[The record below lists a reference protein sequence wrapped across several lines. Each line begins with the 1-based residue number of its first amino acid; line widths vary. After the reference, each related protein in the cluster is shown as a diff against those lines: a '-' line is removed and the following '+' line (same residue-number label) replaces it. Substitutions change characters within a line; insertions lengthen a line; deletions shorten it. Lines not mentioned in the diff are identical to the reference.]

1 MTREQ
6 ALAASRALD
15 AVDGFQAFMDEVDKA
30 VKDAEDFA
38 LFNPEFKMA
47 LNKLM
52 EDELA
57 RLNQELEDL

>member
-15 AVDGFQAFMDEVDKA
+15 AVDSFQAFMDEVDKA

-47 LNKLM
+47 LYKLL
-52 EDELA
+52 ENELA

>member
-30 VKDAEDFA
+30 VIEAEDFA
-38 LFNPEFKMA
+38 LFNPEFKNA
-47 LNKLM
+47 LNELM
-52 EDELA
+52 ETELA
-57 RLNQELEDL
+57 RLNKVLADL

>member
-1 MTREQ
+1 MTREK

-47 LNKLM
+47 LNKLL

>member
-1 MTREQ
+1 MTREK

-15 AVDGFQAFMDEVDKA
+15 AVDGFQAFMEEIDKA
-30 VKDAEDFA
+30 VADADDFST
-38 LFNPEFKMA
+38 LNPEFKMA
-47 LNKLM
+47 LNKLL

>member
-1 MTREQ
+1 MTREK

-15 AVDGFQAFMDEVDKA
+15 AVDGFQAFMEEIDKA
-30 VKDAEDFA
+30 VEDAEDFA

-47 LNKLM
+47 LYKLL

>member
-1 MTREQ
+1 MTREK

-15 AVDGFQAFMDEVDKA
+15 AVDGFQAFMDEIDKA

-47 LNKLM
+47 LNELM
-52 EDELA
+52 ENELA
-57 RLNQELEDL
+57 RLNKVLADL

>member
-1 MTREQ
+1 MTREK

-38 LFNPEFKMA
+38 LFNPEFKMV
-47 LNKLM
+47 LYKLL

>member
-1 MTREQ
+1 MTREK

-15 AVDGFQAFMDEVDKA
+15 AVDGFQAFMDEVDKV

-47 LNKLM
+47 LYKLL

>member
-1 MTREQ
+1 MTREK

-15 AVDGFQAFMDEVDKA
+15 AVDGFQAFMEEIDKA
-30 VKDAEDFA
+30 VAEAEDFA

-47 LNKLM
+47 LYKLL

>member
-1 MTREQ
+1 MTREK

-30 VKDAEDFA
+30 VKEAEDFA

-47 LNKLM
+47 LNKLL

>member
-1 MTREQ
+1 MTREK

-15 AVDGFQAFMDEVDKA
+15 AVDGFQVFMEEIDKA
-30 VKDAEDFA
+30 VADADDFST
-38 LFNPEFKMA
+38 LNPEFKMA
-47 LNKLM
+47 LNKLL

>member
-1 MTREQ
+1 MTREK

-38 LFNPEFKMA
+38 LFNPEFKIA

>member
-38 LFNPEFKMA
+38 LFNPDVKIA
-47 LNKLM
+47 LYKLM

>member
-15 AVDGFQAFMDEVDKA
+15 AIDGFQAFMEEIDKA
-30 VKDAEDFA
+30 VADADDFST
-38 LFNPEFKMA
+38 LNPKFKMA
-47 LNKLM
+47 LYKLM

>member
-15 AVDGFQAFMDEVDKA
+15 AVDGFQAFMEEIDKA
-30 VKDAEDFA
+30 VIDAEDFA
-38 LFNPEFKMA
+38 LFNPDFKIA
-47 LNKLM
+47 LYKLM

>member
-47 LNKLM
+47 LNELM
-52 EDELA
+52 ENELA
-57 RLNQELEDL
+57 RLNKVLADL

>member
-1 MTREQ
+1 MTREK

-15 AVDGFQAFMDEVDKA
+15 AVDGFQAFMEEIDKA
-30 VKDAEDFA
+30 VAEADDFST
-38 LFNPEFKMA
+38 LNPEFKMA
-47 LNKLM
+47 LNKLL